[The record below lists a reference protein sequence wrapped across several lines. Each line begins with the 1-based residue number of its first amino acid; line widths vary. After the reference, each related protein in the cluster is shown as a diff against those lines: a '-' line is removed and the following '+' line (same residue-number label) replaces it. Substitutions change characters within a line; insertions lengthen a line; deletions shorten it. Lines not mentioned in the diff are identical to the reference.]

1 MPEIK
6 FAKQPREW
14 KRSPFSILERNLD
27 PGFEQREAKLERHCP
42 NIVLFYLFWKRLG
55 VDGLKQEL
63 KD

>member
-1 MPEIK
+1 MEEK
-6 FAKQPREW
+6 
-14 KRSPFSILERNLD
+14 SIFHTGENLD